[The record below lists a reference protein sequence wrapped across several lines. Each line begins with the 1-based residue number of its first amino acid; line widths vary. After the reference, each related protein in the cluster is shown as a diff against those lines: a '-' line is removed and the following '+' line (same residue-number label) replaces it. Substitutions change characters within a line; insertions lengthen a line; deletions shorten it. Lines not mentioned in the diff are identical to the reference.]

1 MARPAQ
7 TLRGDEKALSP
18 RSSHA
23 NAQDSRESLRCKA
36 DERRRRSLS
45 IRGLFVCSAPWRNAV
60 PASRS
65 RTHEWRRSLE
75 QLLERDGALEIA
87 VARHD
92 AAPRGTPGGDLV
104 WRVRVVGLTEQ
115 QLIVESPFALGRP
128 LDIAPGTD
136 LLCAIAIGQNRW
148 MFRSRTL
155 GYAMPYGGNRSTTR
169 GLRLEMPTI
178 VERCSRRAQRV
189 EVADLRLPKAQMW
202 PLIDPR
208 SVLLAERANELAYA
222 AALTGEA
229 APPPNDD
236 LLPTVG
242 PCFRATV
249 MNIGGG
255 GLGLMLDASDAAALT
270 RHRLFWF
277 RFQLADGVGVPICAS
292 GRVVHTHI
300 DSTQCTYAGVSF
312 EFAFNPTHQRT
323 VADQIARAIHHVQQ
337 EQTARKTD
345 L

>member
-1 MARPAQ
+1 M
-7 TLRGDEKALSP
+7 
-18 RSSHA
+18 
-23 NAQDSRESLRCKA
+23 
-36 DERRRRSLS
+36 
-45 IRGLFVCSAPWRNAV
+45 

-87 VARHD
+87 VARQD
-92 AAPRGTPGGDLV
+92 AAPATTPGGDLV

-136 LLCAIAIGQNRW
+136 LICAIAIGQNRW

-169 GLRLEMPTI
+169 GLRLEMPTN
-178 VERCSRRAQRV
+178 VERCSRRALRV
-189 EVADLRLPKAQMW
+189 DVADLRLPKAQMW
-202 PLIDPR
+202 PLLDPS
-208 SVLLAERANELAYA
+208 SVLVAERANELAYA
-222 AALTGEA
+222 AARAGE
-229 APPPNDD
+229 PIPVCNDD

-242 PCFRATV
+242 PCFSATV

-255 GLGLMLDASDAAALT
+255 GLGLMLDPNDASALA

-277 RFQLADGVGVPICAS
+277 RFQLADGVGVPICAA

-300 DSTQCTYAGVSF
+300 DSTQSTYAGVSF
-312 EFAFNPTHQRT
+312 EFTFNPSHQRT
-323 VADQIARAIHHVQQ
+323 VADQIAHAIHFVQR
-337 EQTARKTD
+337 EQAGIKRAD
-345 L
+345 